1 MARTFATIAATFVF
15 AAGCASAPD
24 PSPREIADACLLLKE
39 NRDWYRAAR
48 ATAKEWGAPI
58 GYQLAVMRQESSFDQ
73 KARPAREDGF
83 LFFPGKRP
91 STAYGYA
98 QALDGTWDAYKRE
111 TGNGGADRHNF
122 RDSSD
127 FIGWYFAKTGKM
139 TKLGQYDY
147 KGHYLAYHE
156 GQNGYLKGTWKS
168 KGWLVETAGKV
179 ASNATTYETQVRNCK
194 ALKPKFLG
202 IF

>member
-1 MARTFATIAATFVF
+1 MTRRFATIAVTFVL
-15 AAGCASAPD
+15 AAGCASTRPP
-24 PSPREIADACLLLKE
+24 PSTEIADACVLLKE
-39 NRDWYRAAR
+39 NKAWYRAAR

-58 GYQLAVMRQESSFDQ
+58 GYQLAVMRQESGFDG
-73 KARPAREDGF
+73 KARPAREGGF

-98 QALDGTWDAYKRE
+98 QALDTTWDAYKRE
-111 TGNGGADRHNF
+111 TGNGGADRHSF

-139 TKLGQYDY
+139 TKIGQYDY

-156 GQNGYLKGTWKS
+156 GQNGYLRGTWKS
-168 KGWLVETAGKV
+168 KGWLVQTANKV
-179 ASNATTYETQVRNCK
+179 ASNASRYETQIRNCK